1 MKRYKSKEGQ
11 ELIHETY
18 DRLLDSW
25 NVIHERQNILTSYGS
40 THVIITGIITKPPL
54 LLFHGV
60 GDNSAMMWLY
70 NIKQLSEHFYVIA
83 VDAIGGSGRSEPNEL
98 YYRSFDQT
106 IWLDEILEQLQLE
119 EVNIAG
125 VSYGAYLAY
134 HYAITRPS
142 KVRKIV
148 CMAGRVASS
157 QGEII
162 GTMMKAFL
170 PEAIFPTEKN
180 SKKLLRKLCGPNYTV
195 FENQPILMNH
205 WYYLLKYFNNK
216 SMMKHKTIIFD
227 DTKLQLLRDKSLFII
242 GELDILSNY
251 PKAIQKLRD
260 NQLRYKIVKDAG
272 HAVNHEQ
279 ADEVNAEIC
288 NYLLV

>member
-1 MKRYKSKEGQ
+1 
-11 ELIHETY
+11 
-18 DRLLDSW
+18 
-25 NVIHERQNILTSYGS
+25 
-40 THVIITGIITKPPL
+40 
-54 LLFHGV
+54 
-60 GDNSAMMWLY
+60 MMWLY
-70 NIKQLSEHFYVIA
+70 NIKRLSEHFYVIA
-83 VDAIGGSGRSEPNEL
+83 VDAIGGSGRSEPNEH

-134 HYAITRPS
+134 HYAIMRPS

-157 QGEII
+157 QGEVIR
-162 GTMMKAFL
+162 TMMKAFL

-195 FENQPILMNH
+195 FENHPILMNH

-227 DTKLQLLRDKSLFII
+227 DTQLQLLRDKSLFII

-251 PKAIQKLRD
+251 PKAILKLRD
-260 NQLRYKIVKDAG
+260 NQLCYKIVKDAG

-279 ADEVNAEIC
+279 ADEVNAVIC
-288 NYLLV
+288 NYLLA